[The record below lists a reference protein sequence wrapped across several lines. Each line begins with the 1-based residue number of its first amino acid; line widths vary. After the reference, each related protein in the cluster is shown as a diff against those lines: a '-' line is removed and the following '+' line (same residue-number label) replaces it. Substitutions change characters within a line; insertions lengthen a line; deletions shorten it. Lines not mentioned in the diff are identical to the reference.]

1 MNLKKTIIFP
11 LVVIAQTIIFY
22 LLVIIPAEYLLT
34 EKYSLLKFIYP
45 QQKTTIFLIIFIS
58 IFLAN
63 YFQPKFKKI
72 GQRLSLVLVI
82 VLVIVLFVNR
92 AYTGFYHR
100 LQENPKVY
108 SLSSDW
114 SIVGMKIEI
123 EGKNFGPAWRKGRV
137 AVGDFPMQTK
147 AWTEEKIV
155 VIQPHPPQFFTGEL
169 CVEKGNGRVSNCLPF
184 TIKSPGELHQE

>member
-22 LLVIIPAEYLLT
+22 LLVIIPAEYFLT
-34 EKYSLLKFIYP
+34 EKYLILKYIYP
-45 QQKTTIFLIIFIS
+45 QQKTRVFLTIFLIIF
-58 IFLAN
+58 LLN
-63 YFQPKFKKI
+63 YFFFKIKKMGEKFWP
-72 GQRLSLVLVI
+72 VLAAALTVA
-82 VLVIVLFVNR
+82 LFVNR

-100 LQENPKVY
+100 LQENPKIY

-114 SIVGMKIEI
+114 SIVGMEVEI
-123 EGKNFGPAWRKGRV
+123 DGKNFGSTWQAGKV
-137 AVGDFPMQTK
+137 AVDNFEFQIK
-147 AWTEEKIV
+147 DWTEEKIV
-155 VIQPHPPQFFTGEL
+155 VAQPHPPQFFSGEL